1 MQSLMCAFI
10 SMHLHKTF
18 DVLDKPSKEENAIEA
33 KIAHTNGN
41 KIVLKG
47 RGVER

>member
-18 DVLDKPSKEENAIEA
+18 DVLDKPCKEENAIEA
-33 KIAHTNGN
+33 KIAHTNWN
-41 KIVLKG
+41 KTVLKG
-47 RGVER
+47 RDVER